1 MPTLK
6 LVVLPVYLLVFT
18 GAARELFVLP
28 LDPVFT
34 GAAASAV
41 PVFLRENGFTRFQ
54 KLRCGCPEALFL
66 RENGFT
72 RFKRV
77 GCGCPFTLFLRVKGF
92 NDFTRF
98 HTVGFGTFTLFCI
111 LFSIHIKI
119 DVMYIRTTGKMALEF
134 SSKSETHT
142 EFSNFHLV
150 DFTVEGTTWRSVEHY
165 FQAQKFP
172 GDSALQER
180 IRAAK
185 TALGAKR
192 LGRTRSEHFRSDWE
206 QVKEDVMITGLRA
219 KFTQNPELRELLIK
233 TTGLHLIEK
242 NRSDSYWGSGPN
254 SCGRNRTGVLLMK
267 VRSELDR

>member
-1 MPTLK
+1 
-6 LVVLPVYLLVFT
+6 
-18 GAARELFVLP
+18 
-28 LDPVFT
+28 
-34 GAAASAV
+34 
-41 PVFLRENGFTRFQ
+41 
-54 KLRCGCPEALFL
+54 
-66 RENGFT
+66 
-72 RFKRV
+72 
-77 GCGCPFTLFLRVKGF
+77 
-92 NDFTRF
+92 
-98 HTVGFGTFTLFCI
+98 
-111 LFSIHIKI
+111 
-119 DVMYIRTTGKMALEF
+119 MALEF

-172 GDSALQER
+172 GDSVLQER
-180 IRAAK
+180 IRTAK

-219 KFTQNPELRELLIK
+219 KFTQNPELKKSLVQ
-233 TTGLHLIEK
+233 TAGLHLIEK

>member
-1 MPTLK
+1 L
-6 LVVLPVYLLVFT
+6 YLLVY
-18 GAARELFVLP
+18 
-28 LDPVFT
+28 T
-34 GAAASAV
+34 GAAAELFVFSLNLVVFTEVWLKLFLKNSFLGVSAFINSLV
-41 PVFLRENGFTRFQ
+41 LKRGT
-54 KLRCGCPEALFL
+54 LFL
-66 RENGFT
+66 RENGFID
-72 RFKRV
+72 FKRFHMDGFGRLPEV
-77 GCGCPFTLFLRVKGF
+77 LFLRVKGF

-98 HTVGFGTFTLFCI
+98 HNVGFGTFTLFCI
-111 LFSIHIKI
+111 LFNTHIKI
-119 DVMYIRTTGKMALEF
+119 DVVYIRTTGKMALEF

-219 KFTQNPELRELLIK
+219 KFTQNPELKKSLVQ
-233 TTGLHLIEK
+233 TAGLHLIEK